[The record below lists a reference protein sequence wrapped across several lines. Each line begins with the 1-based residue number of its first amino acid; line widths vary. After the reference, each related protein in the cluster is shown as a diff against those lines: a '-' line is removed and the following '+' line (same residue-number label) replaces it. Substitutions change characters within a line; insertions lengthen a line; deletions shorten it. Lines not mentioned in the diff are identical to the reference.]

1 MTDGS
6 PGWFRDPSDPS
17 LARWHDGDRW
27 TEHTLVIAD
36 QTPGVE
42 PPPPDVGE
50 DTVAT
55 PIVAAGSAAA
65 AAEPEFHI
73 PRPARGIG
81 RAGGGSWPAWAK
93 FGAPIAVIVLALGA
107 WVVTSGGDDDPD
119 SAETT
124 DTIPASLDEAVEAAR
139 QAGLPDEL
147 TDSQAAAFIER
158 ICAATTRPA
167 AVEQL
172 GEDIGERLARI
183 PDMTVSSVRQSVGA
197 LGVGAALRCRDD
209 LESAPELIDDLKD
222 LAVLAFQ
229 ATATAVTVLPTDE
242 GTDAGITDGGA
253 DDGTDGGTTTG
264 TNRTT
269 RTTRRSGGST
279 ATTRAPTT
287 TTTRPLPQV
296 LPNTSC
302 SSEGAKAVNKV
313 TGGSLTCQKKCN
325 GSGLQWRSSP
335 CPTVPTTPTTA
346 PGSPP
351 PSIPTTTTTAG
362 GGTTGG
368 PTTGG
373 T

>member
-36 QTPGVE
+36 QTPGIE

-55 PIVAAGSAAA
+55 PIIASPTD
-65 AAEPEFHI
+65 EPAFHI

-81 RAGGGSWPAWAK
+81 RAGGGSWPTWAK
-93 FGAPIAVIVLALGA
+93 FGAPIAVVVLALGA
-107 WVVTSGGDDDPD
+107 WIVTSGGDDDDPD

-124 DTIPASLDEAVEAAR
+124 DTIAASLDEAVEAAR

-147 TDSQAAAFIER
+147 TDSQASAFIER
-158 ICAATTRPA
+158 ICAAALRPA
-167 AVEQL
+167 AREQL
-172 GEDIGERLARI
+172 GEDIGERLARV

-209 LESAPELIDDLKD
+209 LESAPDLIDELQDI
-222 LAVLAFQ
+222 AV
-229 ATATAVTVLPTDE
+229 ATFTSSTTAVTVLPTDE
-242 GTDAGITDGGA
+242 GTDAGVTDGGV
-253 DDGTDGGTTTG
+253 DDGTDGGSTAG
-264 TNRTT
+264 TT

-296 LPNTSC
+296 LPNTTC
-302 SSEGAKAVNKV
+302 SPEGAKAVNKI

-335 CPTVPTTPTTA
+335 CPTVPTTPSTQVPPTSPTTI
-346 PGSPP
+346 S
-351 PSIPTTTTTAG
+351 PTTTSG
-362 GGTTGG
+362 SGTTGG